1 MIVPRLIMPAITSRA
16 LIVAAPLALIAIA
29 AGLGMFAVGCE
40 PDDALFRPVDQ
51 VAEDARTDSVGLI
64 DGSGD
69 TAPDAF
75 AAQASHAT
83 MFAALLVSFA
93 QDVRLKLDSRHAK

>member
-1 MIVPRLIMPAITSRA
+1 MPAITSRA
-16 LIVAAPLALIAIA
+16 LIVAAPLALLAIA

-40 PDDALFRPVDQ
+40 PDEALFRPVDQ

-69 TAPDAF
+69 TA
-75 AAQASHAT
+75 QTRSQ
-83 MFAALLVSFA
+83 L
-93 QDVRLKLDSRHAK
+93 RLHMQRCLPRFWFHLRKM